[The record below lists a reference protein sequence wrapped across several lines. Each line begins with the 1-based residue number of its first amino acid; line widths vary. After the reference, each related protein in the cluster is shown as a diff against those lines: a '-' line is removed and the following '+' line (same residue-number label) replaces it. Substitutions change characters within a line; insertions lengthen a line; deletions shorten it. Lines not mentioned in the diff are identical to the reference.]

1 MVDVPTNFTQSIRS
15 SPYLDLIGPIYET
28 GEGANYKLGLRIDHR
43 HLNMRGQ
50 CHGAIFAAIADVFL
64 GRLVVMS
71 KGKSLPLVT
80 VSLGLDYL
88 SAALPGAWL
97 EASGKVDR
105 VGRSLAHSSGIISA
119 DGKPALRCSAI
130 FQVIAGEVP
139 GRGAEKS

>member
-1 MVDVPTNFTQSIRS
+1 MVDVPANFSQSSRS
-15 SPYLDLIGPIYET
+15 SPYLDLIGPVYEA
-28 GEGANYKLGLRIDHR
+28 GESASYKLGLRVDHR

-50 CHGAIFAAIADVFL
+50 CHGAILAALADVYL

-71 KGKSLPLVT
+71 KTPPLPLVT
-80 VSLGLDYL
+80 VHLALDYL
-88 SAALPGAWL
+88 AAATSGAWL

-130 FQVIAGEVP
+130 FQVVAGEVP
-139 GRGAEKS
+139 GRGLAKN

>member
-1 MVDVPTNFTQSIRS
+1 MGEIPAHFAKSSRS
-15 SPYLDLIGPIYET
+15 SPYLDLIGPIYES
-28 GEGANYKLGLRIDHR
+28 GEGPSYKLGLLIDHR

-50 CHGAIFAAIADVFL
+50 CHGAIFAAIADVYL

-71 KGKSLPLVT
+71 KGRSLPLVT
-80 VSLGLDYL
+80 VSLALDYL

-105 VGRSLAHSSGIISA
+105 IGRSLAHSSGIISA

-130 FQVIAGEVP
+130 FQVIAGRAQP
-139 GRGAEKS
+139 AGTEKA